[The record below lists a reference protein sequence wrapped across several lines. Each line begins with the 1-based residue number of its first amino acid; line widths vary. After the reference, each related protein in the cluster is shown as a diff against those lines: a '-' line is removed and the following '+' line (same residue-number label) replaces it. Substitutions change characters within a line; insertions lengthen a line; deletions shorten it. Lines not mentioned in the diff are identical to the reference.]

1 MMRYLCKNFILIL
14 MKKLSFILF
23 SLLSN
28 IAFGQFIENISF
40 SELPQ
45 DFQLFPRDANRNAI
59 IPLKGTVLNRWKT
72 VSVVVFREGK
82 IYTYQKAKINA
93 PANNFNLTP
102 VIKAEKSEYSF
113 KIYASDNDK
122 DSTFIIEKKNLVAGD
137 FYVIYGD
144 SNGNTQGVVT
154 YYPTNKYIRTFGTFN
169 QDAQAAGYL
178 GKDTTWSVNENYF
191 QPKVGAWGTN
201 LQELIASKYDIPVC
215 VITGGGPGMY
225 MDLLSDRTGNPF
237 STGGVYNTF
246 AYRVKKSGLIDHIK
260 GFFFWHG
267 VYELFSRTDVVE
279 YDKKLKKLMGFF
291 QQDFPK
297 TKQFYVFQNDMVSF
311 NIVPIGTDIRESQ
324 RKMASVF
331 PNTTPYAA
339 MGLKGSDGVHY
350 TLDGYQ
356 KLAEEM
362 LQILEPQFYGK
373 PANVN
378 NFSPNVQ
385 KVFFTDASH
394 KAIKLVFQEGQNI
407 VLGNDTTVRSSG
419 NNYNLSLKKYFYP
432 DDNIL
437 QNIDIQTIKQEENT
451 ILLQANGLINAKTLS
466 YLPPYHTLFAPD
478 YPVFMGPFIKNN
490 SGARALTFGK
500 IKIQEPLS
508 VISNLTSKSTTTDIK
523 LTWSKPNII
532 AQNAH
537 IILERKAEKEANF
550 KKITTLKNDVSEF
563 QDVSL
568 TSGTTYNYRLKIVAD
583 SSESDYAQ
591 ITASTLA
598 GLGKPNLKSTV
609 LYNNKVQLDWTLPT
623 GADKFQ
629 VAWRPFSSKQYT
641 NFTTSNSSNNLI
653 FDGLKPAERYVFKI
667 ESSRNLTNETTSDSV
682 IVTMPALLTSPELSS
697 TVLFY
702 NSLKINWKP
711 ILGATSYILERKTT
725 TENYKQI
732 ASLDSKT
739 TEWLEKDLK
748 ENTTYTYRL
757 KAFGDKTES
766 LESTISVNTSA
777 VLATPELTADQI
789 THESVRVKW
798 KAIPNATKYILE
810 RQAENE
816 TSFTK
821 ILETNALLENID
833 LKLKSNLKYTYR
845 LKAFSDVSESNFG
858 SVEVKTLVI
867 LANQEE
873 ENSKFKVYP
882 NPAKNELNISF
893 SEVFTGEISL
903 VDILGRS
910 FSEMKLSKQKSVLM
924 DVSGLERGVYFLR
937 IKGEKEIYS
946 RKVLI
951 L

>member
-1 MMRYLCKNFILIL
+1 
-14 MKKLSFILF
+14 MKKLFIIVF
-23 SLLSN
+23 CLLSN
-28 IAFGQFIENISF
+28 IAFGQLIENISF
-40 SELPQ
+40 TELPQ
-45 DFQLFPRDANRNAI
+45 DFQLFPRDANKNAI

-72 VSVVVFREGK
+72 VSVLVFREGK
-82 IYTYQKAKINA
+82 IYAHQKAKINA

-102 VIKAEKSEYSF
+102 AIKAEKAEYSF

-201 LQELIASKYDIPVC
+201 LQELISTKYDIPVC
-215 VITGGGPGMY
+215 IITGGGPGMY
-225 MDLLSDRTGNPF
+225 IDLLSDRTGNPF

-267 VYELFSRTDVVE
+267 VYELFSRTDVIE

-324 RKMASVF
+324 RKMASLF
-331 PNTTPYAA
+331 PNVTPYAA

-350 TLDGYQ
+350 TLNGYQ

-373 PANVN
+373 PVNAN

-385 KVFFTDASH
+385 KIFFTDASH
-394 KAIKLVFQEGQNI
+394 KAIKLVFQDGQNM
-407 VLGNDTTVRSSG
+407 VLGNDTTVRSSE

-432 DDNIL
+432 DENIL
-437 QNIDIQTIKQEENT
+437 QNIDIQTITTNENSIT
-451 ILLQANGLINAKTLS
+451 LQANNLINAKTLS
-466 YLPPYHTLFAPD
+466 YLPPFHTLFAPD

-490 SGARALTFGK
+490 LGARALTFGK
-500 IKIQEPLS
+500 IKIQEPLP
-508 VISNLTSKSTTTDIK
+508 ILSNLTSKSTITEIK
-523 LTWSKPNII
+523 LTWAKPNVVS
-532 AQNAH
+532 QNAQ

-550 KKITTLKNDVSEF
+550 KKITTLKNDVSGF
-563 QDVSL
+563 QDVAL
-568 TSGTTYNYRLKIVAD
+568 PSGTIYNYRLKILAD

-591 ITASTLA
+591 ITASTLV
-598 GLGKPNLKSTV
+598 GLGKPSLKSTV
-609 LYNNKVQLDWTLPT
+609 LYNNKVQLDWNLPT
-623 GADKFQ
+623 GTENYEIFWKPTTAKEYTKFIFPKP
-629 VAWRPFSSKQYT
+629 VSS
-641 NFTTSNSSNNLI
+641 LI
-653 FDGLKPAERYVFKI
+653 YSDLKPGGQYIFKI
-667 ESSRNLTNETTSDSV
+667 QSFRSPNETTVDSV
-682 IVTMPALLTSPELSS
+682 IVTMPSLLTSPELSS

-702 NSLKINWKP
+702 NSLKINWKAVA
-711 ILGATSYILERKTT
+711 GATSYILERKTG
-725 TENYKQI
+725 TENYKQVATFDGKI
-732 ASLDSKT
+732 

-777 VLATPELTADQI
+777 VLSTPELTADQI

-798 KAIPNATKYILE
+798 KAIPNATKYVME

-816 TSFTK
+816 TAFTK

-833 LKLKSNLKYTYR
+833 TKLKSNQKYTYR
-845 LKAFSDVSESNFG
+845 LKAFSDVSESNYG
-858 SVEVKTLVI
+858 SVEAKTLVI
-867 LANQEE
+867 LSNQEE
-873 ENSKFKVYP
+873 ENSVFKVYP
-882 NPAKNELNISF
+882 NPAKNELNVSF
-893 SEVFTGEISL
+893 SDIFTGEISL
-903 VDILGRS
+903 IDMLGRK
-910 FSEMKLSKQKSVLM
+910 FSEVKLLKQKSISM
-924 DVSGLERGVYFLR
+924 DVSEFEKGVYYLI
-937 IKGEKEIYS
+937 IKGGDKEIYN

-951 L
+951 M